1 MNDKHTISTNRHQRR
16 YLDSRRKREAKKRI
30 NKTNANRVELT
41 DHIVYTDDSYK
52 DKHKVS
58 GGKAMEYLKKRI
70 ADKNKIFHLPKFIK
84 STRDKLLTTALLVN
98 KDGHQHA
105 FLPDRPPRHCLLVH
119 RNVARALVSG
129 CCMFARITS
138 NVDDDG
144 NIIDGSWAITPA
156 EYRMMQA
163 TTIQTLRRRPF
174 WFLRRYHYEI
184 SFDGRVQPA
193 HLLYDYGLNPESRRQ
208 RLFVTREYVPIRGSD
223 KKNDYFRL
231 WLHKPAAPK

>member
-1 MNDKHTISTNRHQRR
+1 MTDKHTIHLNHKQRR
-16 YLDSRRKREAKKRI
+16 YLDAKRKHEAKKHKSKQNASRI
-30 NKTNANRVELT
+30 ELT

-70 ADKNKIFHLPKFIK
+70 AAKNKIFHLPKRIK
-84 STRDKLLTTALLVN
+84 SVCENLLTSAVLIN
-98 KDGHQHA
+98 RDGHQRA
-105 FLPDRPPRHCLLVH
+105 FLPDKQPRHCLLVH
-119 RNVARALVSG
+119 GNIARALVSG
-129 CCMFARITS
+129 VCMFARITS
-138 NVDDDG
+138 NVDDDN
-144 NIIDGSWAITPA
+144 NIIDGSWAIVPA

-193 HLLYDYGLNPESRRQ
+193 HLLYDYGLNPESPRQ
-208 RLFVTREYVPIRGSD
+208 RLYVTREFVPIRGTD
-223 KKNDYFRL
+223 KKNNYFRL
-231 WLHKPAAPK
+231 WLHKPQPSK